1 MVAAFGGYVDP
12 VRTLLGSRADPNA
25 KDNQGR
31 TALMAAVTNG
41 DAAVVQA
48 LLGGGADF
56 RAADAGGG
64 VALTYAAAAGSA
76 AAIDALQK
84 KGARPTGHDLMLAAS
99 GCYTDAVRTLIAS
112 GANANATVDGNSP
125 LMAATGENCVET
137 VTLLLDRG
145 ANVNVTNNDG
155 WTPLI
160 KATSAGYT
168 DVVRVLLQRGADM
181 DVVDKLDRTAGMYAS
196 LAGHE
201 EIAALFKEA
210 RAKK

>member
-1 MVAAFGGYVDP
+1 
-12 VRTLLGSRADPNA
+12 
-25 KDNQGR
+25 
-31 TALMAAVTNG
+31 
-41 DAAVVQA
+41 
-48 LLGGGADF
+48 
-56 RAADAGGG
+56 
-64 VALTYAAAAGSA
+64 
-76 AAIDALQK
+76 
-84 KGARPTGHDLMLAAS
+84 
-99 GCYTDAVRTLIAS
+99 
-112 GANANATVDGNSP
+112 
-125 LMAATGENCVET
+125 
-137 VTLLLDRG
+137 
-145 ANVNVTNNDG
+145 VTNNDG